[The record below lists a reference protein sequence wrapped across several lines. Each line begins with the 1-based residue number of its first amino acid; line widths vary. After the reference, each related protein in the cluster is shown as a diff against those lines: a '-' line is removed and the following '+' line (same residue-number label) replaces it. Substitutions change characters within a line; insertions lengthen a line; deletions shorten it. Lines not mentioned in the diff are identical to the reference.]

1 MKKDTLITA
10 LTALL
15 LSVLS
20 ASCTHNNGDIGKIF
34 GKWKLTYIEATD
46 TEKPETVGTMFW
58 SFQSS
63 TVFVQINDGSHDE
76 IGSYGNFRLAD
87 ETLFLDFADTDYP
100 NLIPGTE
107 RQSE

>member
-34 GKWKLTYIEATD
+34 GTWKLTYIEATD
-46 TEKPETVGTMFW
+46 T
-58 SFQSS
+58 
-63 TVFVQINDGSHDE
+63 
-76 IGSYGNFRLAD
+76 
-87 ETLFLDFADTDYP
+87 
-100 NLIPGTE
+100 
-107 RQSE
+107 